1 MGYIAVRKHGHQ
13 VHFFVGTLTYKPI
26 RQYISTVLPIPKAEQ
41 SIKQCI
47 MALIHLVQVW

>member
-1 MGYIAVRKHGHQ
+1 MGYINGRKHGHQ
-13 VHFFVGTLTYKPI
+13 VHFFVGTLTYKP
-26 RQYISTVLPIPKAEQ
+26 TVLPIPKAEQ